1 MVIGNYGK
9 RTSMSATTKDYLNKF
24 WELVDDIL
32 NAILFLFIGFELLI
46 IKSIPS
52 NWHIGLICIVIV
64 LIARFVSIY
73 IPVLLVPFRNKF
85 SSGTIK
91 ILVWGGL
98 RGGVSIALALSIA
111 EGPQKKVLLAA
122 TYFVVVF
129 SIIVQGLSIG
139 KGGFLRALGTPVGI
153 GAGRRILHQ
162 AIVAIAVQG
171 DQHFRPEEHRP
182 RCRSG

>member
-1 MVIGNYGK
+1 MVAAGLVIGNYGK

-139 KGGFLRALGTPVGI
+139 K
-153 GAGRRILHQ
+153 
-162 AIVAIAVQG
+162 VASRVLSK
-171 DQHFRPEEHRP
+171 EEV
-182 RCRSG
+182 